1 MISHEPSEGTRT
13 DIVAQN
19 RHLRPSRL
27 VLSCP
32 TAPLDI
38 IVFQLQ
44 IWGLM
49 VAKWLPVA
57 TEAVCLH
64 FFPFSMIG
72 LIKSHA
78 YPCAS
83 NNPQRD
89 TMQTDSDYAVG
100 VR

>member
-1 MISHEPSEGTRT
+1 MDSLSYSTLT
-13 DIVAQN
+13 QN
-19 RHLRPSRL
+19 PESTLFRL
-27 VLSCP
+27 MP
-32 TAPLDI
+32 
-38 IVFQLQ
+38 
-44 IWGLM
+44 LM

>member
-1 MISHEPSEGTRT
+1 M
-13 DIVAQN
+13 A
-19 RHLRPSRL
+19 
-27 VLSCP
+27 
-32 TAPLDI
+32 
-38 IVFQLQ
+38 
-44 IWGLM
+44 
-49 VAKWLPVA
+49 AKWLPVA
-57 TEAVCLH
+57 TEAVCLR
-64 FFPFSMIG
+64 FLPFSMIG

>member
-49 VAKWLPVA
+49 VAKWLLQFQPSISSPHSRKKKIVGQKGPLL
-57 TEAVCLH
+57 CLYALLGKEY
-64 FFPFSMIG
+64 FS
-72 LIKSHA
+72 K
-78 YPCAS
+78 AS
-83 NNPQRD
+83 N
-89 TMQTDSDYAVG
+89 
-100 VR
+100 